1 MWCDDYGPFD
11 FRNSCVR
18 LSWTAIVSSGFVLLL
33 LLSRVSIPVPEQAKP
48 WLEFV
53 KFQFRPFITL
63 PEAEALDAGAA
74 GDEKL
79 GPLEDVTPRDDPSVA
94 IPLWRSLILSWLG
107 LVQTLVWLGVGS
119 YTSTVQPSHPWLA
132 LCSILI
138 SSSWLYA
145 TVRPIFHPKAT
156 PPMDL
161 FSLYCIHLVGAML
174 LFGGIFYERNVAGVP
189 LPPPL
194 VVAGH
199 SFNLVV
205 ILVLTFVVLWMPL
218 GIPSSRVRK
227 DDIVRIFRH
236 ILGAVFN
243 RANHA
248 GLVGHTGRLH
258 LLV

>member
-11 FRNSCVR
+11 FKNSCVR
-18 LSWTAIVSSGFVLLL
+18 LSWTAILSAGFVLLL
-33 LLSRVSIPVPEQAKP
+33 LLSRVSIPVPEPAKP

-53 KFQFRPFITL
+53 KSQFRPFITL
-63 PEAEALDAGAA
+63 PEAEALDASAA

-79 GPLEDVTPRDDPSVA
+79 GSLEDVTPRDDPSVA

-119 YTSTVQPSHPWLA
+119 YTWTVQSSHPWLA
-132 LCSILI
+132 LCHILI

-161 FSLYCIHLVGAML
+161 FSLYCIHLVTAIL

-189 LPPPL
+189 LPPPP
-194 VVAGH
+194 VVAGL
-199 SFNLVV
+199 SCNLVV
-205 ILVLTFVVLWMPL
+205 VLVLIVVVVWMPM
-218 GIPSSRVRK
+218 GIPSNRVRK
-227 DDIVRIFRH
+227 EDIVRIFH
-236 ILGAVFN
+236 QVLGRVLN
-243 RANHA
+243 QANHA
-248 GLVGHTGRLH
+248 GLVGLAGRLH
-258 LLV
+258 YFV